1 MPRLVRWLW
10 AALMLAL
17 PFSSFP
23 LISRTL
29 GVQSVAALSVV
40 FLLFLFIVW
49 FVPHLWRGG
58 RLPLAT
64 VPILAFV
71 LVGFIATFG
80 AFFIDMPAFRDFSRW
95 RTLAEN
101 LVTLG
106 VGVSAYLIASSWPAG
121 KKDFD
126 HLLRWLNFGGIL
138 IILWSGVQAYFAF
151 FEGAYPAWLETAQRW
166 ISSSGLLYP
175 RRVTGLAFE
184 PSWLAH
190 MLNLIY
196 LPWWLAATL
205 NNSSAH
211 TFRIWRISLENLLL
225 VGGIAV
231 LFATYSR
238 VGWLAFLMV
247 AAFMILNLNL
257 RLIGWLRDV
266 ITRKWSRPL
275 WQTAGKTALPVL
287 LSIGLVGVYAG
298 MFLGAGFGLS
308 KLDPRM
314 AQLFDVKTLKEEGVL
329 MFSSRLVFAERLV
342 FWQTGYEIFNDHP
355 VLGVGLGN
363 AGYFFPEK
371 MVSFGYG
378 LTEISQMLY
387 ENSYLPNTKSL
398 WARLAA
404 ETGLVGLG
412 LFLTWMVIQYS
423 CARALTKAR
432 DRQFRAL
439 GWFGQFVLIA
449 LLIEGFSVDT
459 FALPYFWL
467 ALGMATAGFT
477 VWVNSTDSAE
487 PAG

>member
-1 MPRLVRWLW
+1 
-10 AALMLAL
+10 
-17 PFSSFP
+17 
-23 LISRTL
+23 
-29 GVQSVAALSVV
+29 
-40 FLLFLFIVW
+40 
-49 FVPHLWRGG
+49 
-58 RLPLAT
+58 
-64 VPILAFV
+64 
-71 LVGFIATFG
+71 
-80 AFFIDMPAFRDFSRW
+80 
-95 RTLAEN
+95 
-101 LVTLG
+101 
-106 VGVSAYLIASSWPAG
+106 
-121 KKDFD
+121 
-126 HLLRWLNFGGIL
+126 
-138 IILWSGVQAYFAF
+138 
-151 FEGAYPAWLETAQRW
+151 
-166 ISSSGLLYP
+166 
-175 RRVTGLAFE
+175 
-184 PSWLAH
+184 
-190 MLNLIY
+190 
-196 LPWWLAATL
+196 
-205 NNSSAH
+205 
-211 TFRIWRISLENLLL
+211 
-225 VGGIAV
+225 
-231 LFATYSR
+231 
-238 VGWLAFLMV
+238 
-247 AAFMILNLNL
+247 
-257 RLIGWLRDV
+257 
-266 ITRKWSRPL
+266 
-275 WQTAGKTALPVL
+275 
-287 LSIGLVGVYAG
+287 
-298 MFLGAGFGLS
+298 
-308 KLDPRM
+308 
-314 AQLFDVKTLKEEGVL
+314 

-467 ALGMATAGFT
+467 ALGIVTAGFT